1 MNLGQKTGAPGAGS
15 SALERMEDALSDEEL
30 GEQVSPLVLD
40 AVGHALQAH
49 FRAIADLPLPDHL
62 LVLLAEL
69 EAREQS
75 T

>member
-1 MNLGQKTGAPGAGS
+1 MNLGQKSGAPGADR
-15 SALERMEDALSDEEL
+15 SAVERMEESLHDEEL
-30 GEQVSPLVLD
+30 GEQVSPLVVD

-49 FRAIADLPLPDHL
+49 FRAIADLPLPDHF

-69 EAREQS
+69 ESREHS